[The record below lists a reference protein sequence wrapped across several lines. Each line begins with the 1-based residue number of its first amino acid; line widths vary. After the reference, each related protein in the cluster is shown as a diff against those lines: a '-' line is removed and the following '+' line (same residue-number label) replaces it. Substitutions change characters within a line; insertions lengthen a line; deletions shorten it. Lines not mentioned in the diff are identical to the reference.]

1 MRAVLRRYRL
11 LAAFFLIAIII
22 VLFQP
27 AAGREI
33 YLSSMV
39 FIKKML
45 ICMPPIFVLLNLIDV
60 WLPKDLISRYLGG
73 RNGSLGIL
81 LTMALGFTA
90 SGPHYGAFP
99 IAVTLM
105 NKGATFRNA
114 MVFLG
119 SWSILKVSMV
129 LYEISILGPK
139 FGLTR
144 LLINVPGVILIAVLV
159 DLFIPEEEK
168 KRICTRSVYKSR

>member
-1 MRAVLRRYRL
+1 MRTVLRRYRL
-11 LAAFFLIAIII
+11 LVVIFLFAIII
-22 VLFQP
+22 TLFQP
-27 AAGREI
+27 AAGRGI
-33 YLSSMV
+33 YLNSIG

-45 ICMPPIFVLLNLIDV
+45 VIMPPIFILLNLMDV
-60 WLPKDLISRYLGG
+60 WLPRDLMSRYLGG
-73 RNGSLGIL
+73 RNGPLGIL
-81 LTMALGFTA
+81 LAMALGLTA

-99 IAVTLM
+99 IAVTVM

-129 LYEISILGPK
+129 LYEISILGLK

-144 LLINVPGVILIAVLV
+144 LLINIPGVILIAVLM
-159 DLFIPEEEK
+159 DFFIPEEEK
-168 KRICTRSVYKSR
+168 KGICERSIYKS